1 MKKVLTRKALQEKML
16 ESVDYLVDIVK
27 TTLGPQGSNVII
39 DHSMFSPFVTNDG
52 ATIARNIESED
63 AVVNTI
69 LEITKEASLKTDEVV
84 GDGTTTTLVLLQS
97 ILHSSLNLIQEGM
110 SPMLLKK
117 ELNLYLEEIIRKLE
131 QEKILPT
138 DKHYQSIAYI
148 AAKDEKI
155 GRIVAST
162 FQQVKSK
169 NAISIKEVEKNTLE
183 VHYLNGYRC
192 DIELASDYFLK
203 DQKNLSLSDAR
214 ILIIQDVVSELEPLS
229 FLLNDC
235 MANKKNLV
243 ILAHDYDENVVK
255 ELVSLNLENA
265 LTCLLCKI
273 TDYGMHQRKIE
284 KDIEVLTNA
293 KIVLDYYTISLEN
306 LGTIK
311 EITFTQTDMILK
323 FDKTSKINTYL
334 SLLKEE
340 SKSLDSEFESDF
352 YHKRMAMIEC
362 GLAEIWVGAPTKTE
376 CHEKKMRI
384 MDALG
389 AINSA
394 SGGIILGGGVTL
406 LKIARELKE
415 ESLISFIF
423 KEALASPFKQI
434 LNNAGLD
441 VSSIQEEIT
450 KANFESVFNVTSE
463 QLETREATSVFDS
476 YSVILNSLIHAC
488 SIATMLF
495 TTTSLVINEHV
506 NTLSKTNEYTEI

>member
-183 VHYLNGYRC
+183 VHRS
-192 DIELASDYFLK
+192 EEHT
-203 DQKNLSLSDAR
+203 
-214 ILIIQDVVSELEPLS
+214 SELQS
-229 FLLNDC
+229 
-235 MANKKNLV
+235 
-243 ILAHDYDENVVK
+243 
-255 ELVSLNLENA
+255 
-265 LTCLLCKI
+265 
-273 TDYGMHQRKIE
+273 QR
-284 KDIEVLTNA
+284 
-293 KIVLDYYTISLEN
+293 
-306 LGTIK
+306 
-311 EITFTQTDMILK
+311 
-323 FDKTSKINTYL
+323 
-334 SLLKEE
+334 
-340 SKSLDSEFESDF
+340 
-352 YHKRMAMIEC
+352 
-362 GLAEIWVGAPTKTE
+362 
-376 CHEKKMRI
+376 
-384 MDALG
+384 
-389 AINSA
+389 
-394 SGGIILGGGVTL
+394 
-406 LKIARELKE
+406 
-415 ESLISFIF
+415 
-423 KEALASPFKQI
+423 
-434 LNNAGLD
+434 
-441 VSSIQEEIT
+441 
-450 KANFESVFNVTSE
+450 
-463 QLETREATSVFDS
+463 
-476 YSVILNSLIHAC
+476 
-488 SIATMLF
+488 
-495 TTTSLVINEHV
+495 
-506 NTLSKTNEYTEI
+506 